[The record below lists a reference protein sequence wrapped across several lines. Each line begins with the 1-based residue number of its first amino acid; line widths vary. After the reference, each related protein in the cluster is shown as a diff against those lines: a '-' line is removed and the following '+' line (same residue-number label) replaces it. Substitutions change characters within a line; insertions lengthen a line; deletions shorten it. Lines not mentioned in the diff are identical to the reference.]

1 MLHDEA
7 TYPEPFKFNPERFMT
22 ADGQFNKNVNDP
34 FHAIFGFGRRICP
47 GRFMA
52 ASTIWIAVASV
63 IAAFDFGRLD
73 STAGSD
79 DMFHPGILRCVHVTV
94 SPLNSASTILL

>member
-22 ADGQFNKNVNDP
+22 ADGQSNKNVKDP
-34 FHAIFGFGRRICP
+34 FLAIFGFGRRICP

-73 STAGSD
+73 STADSD